1 LGEDL
6 RGETGS
12 SEEADLVRDDGARDE
27 EAVVQAAEAQ
37 GLVLVCE
44 RQVESLKE

>member
-1 LGEDL
+1 
-6 RGETGS
+6 
-12 SEEADLVRDDGARDE
+12 LVGDDGAGDE

-44 RQVESLKE
+44 GEIQGLEEQRLS